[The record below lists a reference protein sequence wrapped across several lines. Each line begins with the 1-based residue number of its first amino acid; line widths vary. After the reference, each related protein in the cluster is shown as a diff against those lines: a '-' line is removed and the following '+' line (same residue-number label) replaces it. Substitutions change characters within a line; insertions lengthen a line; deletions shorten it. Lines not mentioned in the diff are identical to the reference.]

1 MNIASDQLYK
11 KVKDLNPSE
20 LVAPG
25 SPVCAGCGG
34 LEGLRLAQKV
44 LGEKVLYVNAAGCFT
59 LLSVF
64 PYTPAQGSWL
74 YTAMSAPSAAS
85 QGVRD
90 ALDIRMRKYGLSD
103 SEDLQIVV
111 VAGDGST
118 YDMGLSPTSAAI
130 QRRLDFIYFCYDNG
144 GYGNTGFQWSA
155 STPYGSA
162 AQTAPSTALH
172 PSGSELAP
180 KDLFEIWRA
189 HNPAY
194 LATVSPREPIDLSN
208 KFERAKK
215 IKGPRLFISMAP
227 CPTGWGFDPKNTNV
241 VARLAVDTG
250 IFPVKEFVDGQ
261 VIHNRMP
268 KKRLPVEKFLETQKR
283 FAHLFAPER
292 RDDIISVIQKN
303 VDNYWGRYE

>member
-1 MNIASDQLYK
+1 MNTTPDKLYK
-11 KVKDLNPSE
+11 KPKDLSPEE
-20 LVAPG
+20 LLAPG

-34 LEGLRLAQKV
+34 LESLRLAQKV
-44 LGEKVLYVNAAGCFT
+44 LGENVLYVNGAGCFT

-64 PYTPAQGSWL
+64 PYTPTRGSWL
-74 YTAMSAPSAAS
+74 YTTMSAPTGAS

-90 ALDIRMRKYGLSD
+90 ALDIRMRKYGLPA

-118 YDMGLSPTSAAI
+118 CDMGLSPTSAAI

-162 AQTAPSTALH
+162 TQTAPSTGLH
-172 PSGSELAP
+172 PSGSELIP

-194 LATVSPREPIDLSN
+194 LATVSPREPLDLSA
-208 KFERAKK
+208 KFEKAKK
-215 IKGPRLFISMAP
+215 MKGPRMFISMAP
-227 CPTGWGFDPKNTNV
+227 CPTGWGFDPKNTHV
-241 VARLAVDTG
+241 VAKLAVETG
-250 IFPVKEFVDGQ
+250 IFPIKEMLDGK
-261 VIHNRMP
+261 VIHTRSP

-283 FAHLFAPER
+283 FAHLFTPER
-292 RDDIISVIQKN
+292 RDDIIAVIQKN
-303 VDNYWGRYE
+303 VDNYWEKYE